1 MKFVTSLTIDPAD
14 MSWLLKLWQEKG
26 EKGEGRSL
34 LTQTT
39 DESENELNPFAHILV
54 SPLFAS
60 RRIIET
66 IRDLKLRR
74 NSEVYFDS
82 GGYYVQQG
90 KIGYE
95 ELYQKLMDFYLENQW
110 ADWYILP
117 DHVPTSQ
124 DSPHDVERKVRD
136 TITTSKLFYEQLPV
150 SLRKKAMP
158 VVQGHTIAQ
167 VQRCVESYVQMG
179 ATYIGFGSFGTNNIN
194 SNTNVVNASS
204 LERVKRISRILKDKS
219 IPIHLFGVATP
230 PLIFLFHKLGIY
242 SFDSLS
248 WMRSAGYGKA
258 FLPYVRAYN
267 VSHRSTRNSSLTELE
282 FEKLKS
288 LTGHDCS
295 FCSSF
300 RELSLRKDY
309 RALHN
314 LAVIVDTVEKLSSD
328 FDEMKIL
335 EIMKD
340 KSIKYYNL
348 FFEVLNNE

>member
-1 MKFVTSLTIDPAD
+1 MKFVTSLTISPTD
-14 MSWLLKLWQEKG
+14 MSWILRLW
-26 EKGEGRSL
+26 
-34 LTQTT
+34 
-39 DESENELNPFAHILV
+39 DESDNELNPFAHILV
-54 SPLFAS
+54 TPLFAS
-60 RRIIET
+60 ERMMEIIK
-66 IRDLKLRR
+66 DLKFRR

-90 KIGYE
+90 KIEYE
-95 ELYQKLMDFYLENQW
+95 ELYRKLMDFYLENQW

-117 DHVPTSQ
+117 DHVPISQ
-124 DSPHDVERKVRD
+124 DSPQDVERKVQD
-136 TITTSKLFYEQLPV
+136 TITTSKLFYEQLPI
-150 SLRKKAMP
+150 SLRQKAMP
-158 VVQGHTIAQ
+158 VVQGHTISQ

-179 ATYIGFGSFGTNNIN
+179 LTYIGFGSFGTNNIN
-194 SNTNVVNASS
+194 NNTNVVNAAS
-204 LERVKRISRILKDKS
+204 LERVKRISQILKDKS

-230 PLIFLFHKLGIY
+230 PLIFLFHKLGIH

-288 LTGHDCS
+288 LTGHECS

-309 RALHN
+309 RTLHN
-314 LAVIVDTVEKLSSD
+314 LAVIVDTVEKSSSD
-328 FDEMKIL
+328 FDEAKIL
-335 EIMKD
+335 EIMKN
-340 KSIKYYNL
+340 KSVKYYNL
-348 FFEVLNNE
+348 FFEVLNDE